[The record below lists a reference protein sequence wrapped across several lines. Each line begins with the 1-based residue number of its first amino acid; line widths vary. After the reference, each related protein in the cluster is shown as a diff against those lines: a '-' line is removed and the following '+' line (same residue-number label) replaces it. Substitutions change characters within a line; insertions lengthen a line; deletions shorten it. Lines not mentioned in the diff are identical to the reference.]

1 MQKEHITVHCFCLLL
16 CLEQVC
22 VGGKESPGVPTSS
35 LIQTFSNIT
44 FSMIYDLLTNRARLR
59 ATSRNRFQTSF
70 HLTPYNLYS
79 THPVHSCP
87 THPYRAFQGAGYF
100 GSCSSE
106 TEICFWV
113 DIEKWRFCR
122 CNVGSTG
129 RDSYNFKGN
138 AFNSLLFPGAQQL
151 LTQCLL
157 VGGSLI

>member
-1 MQKEHITVHCFCLLL
+1 MRKEHIIVHWFCLLL
-16 CLEQVC
+16 CPKQVC

-44 FSMIYDLLTNRARLR
+44 FSMVYDLLTNR

-70 HLTPYNLYS
+70 HLLPAICTQLTQS
-79 THPVHSCP
+79 IPVPPIP
-87 THPYRAFQGAGYF
+87 TELSRALVTLVHAP
-100 GSCSSE
+100 E

-122 CNVGSTG
+122 CIVGSKG
-129 RDSYNFKGN
+129 RDSYKFKGN

-157 VGGSLI
+157 VGGSPL